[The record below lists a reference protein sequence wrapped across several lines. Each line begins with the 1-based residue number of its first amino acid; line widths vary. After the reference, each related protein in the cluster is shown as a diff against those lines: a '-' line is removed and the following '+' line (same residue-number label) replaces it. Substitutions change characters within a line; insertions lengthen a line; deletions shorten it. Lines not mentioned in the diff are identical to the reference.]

1 MNMSIST
8 KKGDSGYTGTLRGK
22 RIPKYHLITEAVGA
36 IDESNSL
43 VGLARAFTESKR
55 IKRILLQI
63 QKQLLIVGAE
73 LSASDGGRPP
83 KKTISE
89 SDVRWLEKLTEQLE
103 EVLELPPG
111 FVAFGQKGSASQL
124 DVARTSIR
132 KAERIVVKMHS
143 NNMIGNTNLLRFLN
157 RLSDLIFVIACFE
170 EKDMGKKHI
179 SGKRLFAER
188 LSDPAFRNWTILSG
202 LIVVFLTAI
211 IILGLIFH
219 RPGSEIYPGGL
230 KQHVEEMGS
239 MHNSVDI
246 TGHLK

>member
-1 MNMSIST
+1 MIMSIST
-8 KKGDSGYTGTLRGK
+8 KTGDSGYTSTLRGE
-22 RIPKYHLITEAVGA
+22 RIPKFHLITEAVGV

-43 VGLARAFTESKR
+43 AGLARAFTESKR

-63 QKQLLIVGAE
+63 QKQLLIIGAE
-73 LSASDGGRPP
+73 LSASNGGRPP

-111 FVAFGQKGSASQL
+111 FVAFGQKGSASHL

-143 NNMIGNTNLLRFLN
+143 NNMISNTYLLRFLN

-170 EKDMGKKHI
+170 EKGMDEKQM
-179 SGKRLFAER
+179 SGKRLFAKR

-202 LIVVFLTAI
+202 LIILFLTAI
-211 IILGLIFH
+211 IIFVLIFH
-219 RPGSEIYPGGL
+219 RPGSEIYPSNL
-230 KQHVEEMGS
+230 KQHLEEMGN
-239 MHNSVDI
+239 MHNVVDI
-246 TGHLK
+246 TGYLK